1 MLETL
6 SEVQSLDLDGD
17 QVAAQRSEVPAE
29 LIALRA
35 NVRDLRHEH
44 ARVKT
49 EHDALR
55 KRVAANELELKTL
68 QQRRKD
74 ASEAALRAESSKEAS
89 QFQNQELMFSNRAQE
104 LEEDTLPLMEELDR
118 WQAEADRLSGELE
131 TLTPDLAAMEE
142 AEQERLAGIE
152 AKLADLA
159 DRRGRLAATVEAPLL
174 KQYEQV
180 RKARRGLALV
190 AIKDNKRC
198 GGCQVQLPIHVVQ
211 KVLKGQGITRCPS
224 CGRILHA

>member
-29 LIALRA
+29 LITLRA
-35 NVRDLRHEH
+35 TVRDLRAEH
-44 ARVKT
+44 ARVQM
-49 EHDALR
+49 EHEALR

-89 QFQNQELMFSNRAQE
+89 QYQNQELMFSNRAQE

-118 WQAEADRLSGELE
+118 WQGESDRLSAELA
-131 TLTPDLAAMEE
+131 TLVPDLGAMEE
-142 AEQERLAGIE
+142 AEQERLAAIE
-152 AKLADLA
+152 ARLADLA
-159 DRRGRLAATVEAPLL
+159 DRRQRLATTVEAPLL

-224 CGRILHA
+224 CGRILQA